1 MSGLKRVD
9 IQALRGLAILAVLIN
24 HLPLPRQLLE
34 SGFRGVDMF
43 FVISGFVITNSLIRQ
58 SSNGQKI
65 SPSNFLLQRVRRLYP
80 AFFIVMIASLVILI
94 SFDWLPYMERGV
106 IKSAMAGTWYY
117 QNFWMINQSFSY
129 FEPSFTNPFTHM
141 WSLSVEE
148 QFYLLVSIGLVFLK
162 FIKSRRTFT
171 VIVASFLFA
180 LSALA
185 SLKWGETTSPIIKFS
200 GELSAFLL
208 PQFRAWQILIG
219 VIVAST
225 VAYLQPSK
233 SKLVDLIPSW
243 MRSILYISALTAI
256 AISLTVTEPHRG
268 FDNGEFRVR
277 IFASIICAATAL
289 ILFLGSFPH
298 ELRSRTMST
307 NTILR
312 AASFLGDRSYSLYL
326 VHWPIIILLPEFYW
340 QNRYLWVVELVAI
353 LLCTEIIYRSVE
365 WVWLNRSLN
374 NRKVFSWFLVGQIIL
389 TSTTVIW
396 RHDFSKVNFTAQ
408 GVAINGQIDPK
419 CGRVE
424 LPFKCVIENDSD
436 VTILVEGD
444 SFALMVSPLILEL
457 ANKYQIRVAFGIHMA
472 DLPLHYYENAE
483 ATAGKKL
490 IVLSW
495 FNHYETDPY
504 IAHISE
510 LLYQNDTLH
519 VFAFLNGPTLT
530 GDRLRKISRAE
541 LIANRDR
548 EPELKSAVLLP
559 EFKEL
564 TVIDPLNSF
573 CNNDLCSIQSGEQ
586 IFLSDRDHL
595 SSTGVERLRPLFE
608 DIFLEV
614 KKLAIGAKDR

>member
-58 SSNGQKI
+58 SSNGQEI

-80 AFFIVMIASLVILI
+80 AFFIVMVASLVILI

-106 IKSAMAGTWYY
+106 IKSAMAGTWYF
-117 QNFWMINQSFSY
+117 QNFWMLNQNFSY
-129 FEPSFTNPFTHM
+129 FKPSFINPFTHM

-148 QFYLLVSIGLVFLK
+148 QFYLLVSIGLVFLR
-162 FIKSRRTFT
+162 FIKSKKTFT
-171 VIVASFLFA
+171 FYAASFLFA

-208 PQFRAWQILIG
+208 PQYRAWQLLLG
-219 VIVAST
+219 VIVACA
-225 VAYLQPSK
+225 VVCLQPIK
-233 SKLVDLIPSW
+233 SRIVMLVHPR
-243 MRSILYISALTAI
+243 MRSFLYISAIAVI
-256 AISLTVTEPHRG
+256 AISLILNEPTRG
-268 FDNGEFRVR
+268 LNSAEFKVQ
-277 IFASIICAATAL
+277 IFATTICAATAL

-298 ELRSRTMST
+298 ET
-307 NTILR
+307 NAKSKLANLMIRVAT
-312 AASFLGDRSYSLYL
+312 FFGDRSYSLYL
-326 VHWPIIILLPEFYW
+326 VHWPIIVFLPEFY
-340 QNRYLWVVELVAI
+340 RDKKYLWVVGLVAI
-353 LLCTEIIYRSVE
+353 LVCTEIIYRSVE

-374 NRKVFSWFLVGQIIL
+374 NRKVFSWFLVGQIVL
-389 TSTTVIW
+389 TSIIVIW
-396 RHDFSKVNFTAQ
+396 RHDFSKVNFAAQ
-408 GVAINGQIDPK
+408 GVAINGQIDSK

-436 VTILVEGD
+436 VTVFVEGD

-457 ANKYQIRVAFGIHMA
+457 ASKYQIRVAFGIDMA
-472 DLPLHYYENAE
+472 DLPLQYYANAE
-483 ATAGKKL
+483 ATAGKKI

-495 FNHYETDPY
+495 FNHYERDPY
-504 IAHISE
+504 IAHISA
-510 LLYQNDTLH
+510 LLDQKNTLH

-530 GDRLRKISRAE
+530 GDRLRKISRAD

-548 EPELKSAVLLP
+548 EPELKSALLLP

-586 IFLSDRDHL
+586 IFLSDRGHL

-614 KKLAIGAKDR
+614 KKLAIKAKER